1 MRKGAESSAE
11 GEMGRCPE
19 IKGVGR
25 IGCGGGSISLPTG
38 GEVWGGAEPL
48 SPYFF
53 LFTGVNDA
61 FGDSING

>member
-1 MRKGAESSAE
+1 MRKGAESSTE

-25 IGCGGGSISLPTG
+25 KGVGRKYLPFPQG
-38 GEVWGGAEPL
+38 VRSGEGL
-48 SPYFF
+48 SPSPQNFF